1 MGDAAHAAYLDIM
14 SEQLFSAR
22 ENRESRPELLRELMT
37 PHAEG
42 HMASPDRTLDMV
54 SLLISQCFPHIS
66 PLLFYHYPPPLSYL
80 LYLPIFF
87 LSSLPDLFPGCF

>member
-42 HMASPDRTLDMV
+42 HMASPDRTSPTY
-54 SLLISQCFPHIS
+54 SLVA
-66 PLLFYHYPPPLSYL
+66 
-80 LYLPIFF
+80 
-87 LSSLPDLFPGCF
+87 SSRACTLC